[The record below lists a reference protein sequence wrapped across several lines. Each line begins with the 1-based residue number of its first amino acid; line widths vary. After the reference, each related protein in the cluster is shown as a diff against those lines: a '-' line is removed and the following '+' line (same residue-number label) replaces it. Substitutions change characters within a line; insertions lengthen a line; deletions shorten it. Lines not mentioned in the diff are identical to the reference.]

1 MSEEFLDL
9 SEVSSSSQDL
19 GGSCVA
25 EPVCVYAFK
34 AGKAG
39 MLENDLGNAHTIQC
53 FERWRGANK
62 NPAFPGLRSADS

>member
-9 SEVSSSSQDL
+9 PEVPSSSQNL

-25 EPVCVYAFK
+25 KPVCVYAFK

-53 FERWRGANK
+53 LEG
-62 NPAFPGLRSADS
+62 